1 MYAITVDTHS
11 TERALQW
18 EQVADPVAGPGDVI
32 VDIHATSV
40 NRADLLQ
47 RAGHYPPPP
56 GAPDILGL
64 EMAGVV
70 ADPGKTGSFDVGDR
84 VCALLAGGGYAE
96 RVAVDHRL
104 LLPVPDDW
112 PLTRAAALPEVF
124 LTAFLNLFGE
134 GQLQEG
140 ETVLIHAGASGV
152 GSAGIQ
158 LARHARCRVLASA
171 GNDLKAERCRQFGA
185 EFVCDSRDEDFA
197 DQVAGHLGEGGVDVI
212 LDVAGG
218 SHLSRNLRCLAPR
231 GRLVLLSLLG
241 GRQSDID
248 LGLVL
253 TRRLKIIGSLL
264 RSRPVDEK
272 AQIVADFRERFWDPL
287 LTGAIAPVVDR
298 VLPIADAEEAHD
310 VLSAN
315 ANIGKV
321 VLEIRAEEIAE

>member
-1 MYAITVDTHS
+1 MHAISVDTKS
-11 TERALQW
+11 EDRALRW
-18 EQVADPVAGPGDVI
+18 EEAADPVAGAGEVI
-32 VDIHATSV
+32 VDIHATAV

-47 RAGHYPPPP
+47 RSGHYPPPP

-70 ADPGKTGSFDVGDR
+70 ADPAGSDLAAGDR

-96 RVAVDHRL
+96 RVAVDARL

-112 PLTRAAALPEVF
+112 PMTRAAALPEVF
-124 LTAFLNLFGE
+124 LTAFVNLFGE
-134 GQLQEG
+134 AGLQGG

-152 GSAGIQ
+152 GSAAIQ
-158 LARHARCRVLASA
+158 LARHAGCRVLASA
-171 GNDLKAERCRQFGA
+171 GNDLKRERCRQFGA
-185 EFVCDSRDEDFA
+185 EFVCDSRDEGFA
-197 DQVAGHLGEGGVDVI
+197 DEVTGYLNGAGVDVI

-218 SHLSRNLRCLAPR
+218 SHLSRNLHCLAPK

-241 GRQSDID
+241 GRNSEID

-253 TRRLKIIGSLL
+253 TRRLRIIGSLL

-272 AQIVADFRERFWDPL
+272 AQIVADFRARFWPPL
-287 LTGAIAPVVDR
+287 LAGAIQPVVDR
-298 VLPIADAEEAHD
+298 VLPIADAQEAHD

-315 ANIGKV
+315 ANVGKV
-321 VLEIRAEEIAE
+321 VLEVRGSD

>member
-1 MYAITVDTHS
+1 MHAIRVDTKS
-11 TERALQW
+11 EDRALRW
-18 EQVADPVAGPGDVI
+18 EEAADPVAGAGEVI
-32 VDIHATSV
+32 VDIHATAV

-47 RAGHYPPPP
+47 RSGHYPPPP

-70 ADPGKTGSFDVGDR
+70 ADPAGSDLAAGDR

-96 RVAVDHRL
+96 RVAVDARL

-112 PLTRAAALPEVF
+112 PMTRAAALPEVF
-124 LTAFLNLFGE
+124 LTAFVNLFGE
-134 GQLQEG
+134 SGLQGG

-152 GSAGIQ
+152 GSAAIQ
-158 LARHARCRVLASA
+158 LARHAGCRVLASA
-171 GNDLKAERCRQFGA
+171 GNDLKRERCRQFGA
-185 EFVCDSRDEDFA
+185 EFVCDSRDEGFA
-197 DQVAGHLGEGGVDVI
+197 DEVTGYLNGAGVDVI

-218 SHLSRNLRCLAPR
+218 SHLSRNLHCLAPK

-241 GRQSDID
+241 GRNSEID

-253 TRRLKIIGSLL
+253 TRRLRIIGSLL

-272 AQIVADFRERFWDPL
+272 AQIVADFRARFWDPL
-287 LTGAIAPVVDR
+287 LAGAIQPVVDR
-298 VLPIADAEEAHD
+298 VLPIADAQEAHD

-315 ANIGKV
+315 ANVGKV
-321 VLEIRAEEIAE
+321 VLEVRGSD

>member
-1 MYAITVDTHS
+1 MHAISVDTKS
-11 TERALQW
+11 EDRALRW
-18 EQVADPVAGPGDVI
+18 EEAADPVAGAGEVI
-32 VDIHATSV
+32 VDIHATAV

-47 RAGHYPPPP
+47 RSGHYPPPP

-70 ADPGKTGSFDVGDR
+70 ADPAGSDLAAGDR

-96 RVAVDHRL
+96 RVAVDARL

-112 PLTRAAALPEVF
+112 PMTRAAALPEVF
-124 LTAFLNLFGE
+124 LTAFVNLFGE
-134 GQLQEG
+134 AGLQGG

-152 GSAGIQ
+152 GSAAIQ
-158 LARHARCRVLASA
+158 LARHAGCRVLASA
-171 GNDLKAERCRQFGA
+171 GNDLKRERCRQFGA
-185 EFVCDSRDEDFA
+185 EFVCDSRDEGFA
-197 DQVAGHLGEGGVDVI
+197 DEVTGYLNGAGVDVI

-218 SHLSRNLRCLAPR
+218 SHLSHNLHCLAPK

-241 GRQSDID
+241 GRNSEID

-253 TRRLKIIGSLL
+253 TRRLRIIGSLL

-272 AQIVADFRERFWDPL
+272 AQIVADFRARFWDPL
-287 LTGAIAPVVDR
+287 LAGTIQPVVDR
-298 VLPIADAEEAHD
+298 VLPIADAQEAHD

-315 ANIGKV
+315 ANVGKV
-321 VLEIRAEEIAE
+321 VLEVRGSD

>member
-1 MYAITVDTHS
+1 MLAIVVDTDS
-11 TERALQW
+11 PQRTLRW
-18 EQVADPVAGPGDVI
+18 EEVADPIAAAGEAI
-32 VDIHATSV
+32 VDIHATAV

-64 EMAGVV
+64 EMAGTIL
-70 ADPGKTGSFDVGDR
+70 DTGGAGQFAVGDR
-84 VCALLAGGGYAE
+84 VCALLSGGGYAE
-96 RVAVDHRL
+96 RVAIDHRL

-124 LTAFLNLFGE
+124 LTAFLNLFLE
-134 GQLQEG
+134 AQLQEG

-158 LARHARCRVLASA
+158 MARHAGCRVLASA
-171 GNDLKAERCRQFGA
+171 GNDLKRERCRQFGA
-185 EFVCDSRDEDFA
+185 EFVCDSRDEDFSA
-197 DQVAGHLGEGGVDVI
+197 QISDHLGDDGVDVI

-218 SHLSRNLRCLAPR
+218 SHLPRNLRCLAPR

-241 GRQSDID
+241 GRQSEID

-253 TRRLKIIGSLL
+253 TRRLRIIGSLL

-272 AQIVADFRERFWDPL
+272 AQIVTAFRERFWDL
-287 LTGAIAPVVDR
+287 LMSGAISPVVDR
-298 VLPIADAEEAHD
+298 VLPIVDAEEAHQ
-310 VLSAN
+310 VLTAN
-315 ANIGKV
+315 ANVGKV
-321 VLEIRAEEIAE
+321 VLEVKADV

>member
-1 MYAITVDTHS
+1 MHAISIDTKS
-11 TERALQW
+11 EDRALRW
-18 EQVADPVAGPGDVI
+18 EEAADPVAGAGEVI
-32 VDIHATSV
+32 VDIHATAV

-47 RAGHYPPPP
+47 RSGHYPPPP

-70 ADPGKTGSFDVGDR
+70 ADPARSDLAAGDR

-96 RVAVDHRL
+96 RVAVDARL

-112 PLTRAAALPEVF
+112 PITRAAALPEVF
-124 LTAFLNLFGE
+124 LTAFVNLFGE
-134 GQLQEG
+134 AGLQGG

-152 GSAGIQ
+152 GSAAIQ
-158 LARHARCRVLASA
+158 LARHAGCRVLASA
-171 GNDLKAERCRQFGA
+171 GNDLKRERCRQFGA
-185 EFVCDSRDEDFA
+185 EFVCDSRDEGFA
-197 DQVAGHLGEGGVDVI
+197 DEVTGYLNGAGVDVI

-218 SHLSRNLRCLAPR
+218 SHLSRNLHCLAPK

-241 GRQSDID
+241 GRNSEID

-253 TRRLKIIGSLL
+253 TRRLRIIGSLL

-272 AQIVADFRERFWDPL
+272 AQIVADFHARFWDPL
-287 LTGAIAPVVDR
+287 LAGAIQPVVDR
-298 VLPIADAEEAHD
+298 VLPIADAQEAHD

-315 ANIGKV
+315 ANVGKV
-321 VLEIRAEEIAE
+321 VLEVRGSD